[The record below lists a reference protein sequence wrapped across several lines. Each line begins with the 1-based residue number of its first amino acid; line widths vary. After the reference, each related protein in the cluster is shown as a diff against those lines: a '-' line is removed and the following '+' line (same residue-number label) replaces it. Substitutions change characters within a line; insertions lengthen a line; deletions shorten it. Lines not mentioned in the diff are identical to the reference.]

1 MKTAFVL
8 PECTLEKN
16 EYLARKN
23 YFLKSGKMLK
33 KTLDLCELSLVTHL
47 ATTLITPLGNSPTTL
62 VGSYDREFFFS
73 VSSAHNPKWAKRQF
87 GAVNTVENSACI
99 AFVSKVMLDYFGSSH
114 DLEEILSE
122 LENKGYR
129 LWKFAN
135 NSRTLSTPKFE
146 VDSIKKE
153 FPADD
158 PIQKCKTLE
167 EIGQLYGE
175 AVGIGGAACALDN
188 IIHLLANQP
197 LNTYNT
203 RISDFKKI
211 ISNLKNGIPV
221 PMRVENSVYH
231 HDKSRVGGHYV
242 VLFGL
247 SNGNAL
253 VFDSNEDNVLK
264 YISASQL
271 FNAMVKNEELIAA
284 WDFSPCAKG

>member
-33 KTLDLCELSLVTHL
+33 QTLNLCKLSLVTHL
-47 ATTLITPLGNSPTTL
+47 ATTSNTLPDDSTTPSFK
-62 VGSYDREFFFS
+62 SYDRKLSFP
-73 VSSAHNPKWAKRQF
+73 VSSAHNPEWAKRQF

-99 AFVSKVMLDYFGSSH
+99 AFVSKFMLDYFGSSH
-114 DLEEILSE
+114 DLEKILSE

-203 RISDFKKI
+203 RIDDFKKI
-211 ISNLKNGIPV
+211 ISNLENGIPV
-221 PMRVENSVYH
+221 PMRVENSIYH

-242 VLFGL
+242 VLF
-247 SNGNAL
+247 AL
-253 VFDSNEDNVLK
+253 IEGTAYVFDSNEDNGIK
-264 YISASQL
+264 YISVSQL
-271 FNAMVKNEELIAA
+271 FNAMVANEELIAA